1 MKTAIAALLTG
12 ATLFAGLSVATPAAA
27 QARDRV
33 LVIYGDDK
41 CPSSGGE
48 EIVVCARKPE
58 SERYRIPEEL
68 RSAGSSLP
76 GNWRDQAKSL
86 EYVGQSG
93 IESCSPVGS
102 GGASGCFVKLAR
114 QARAE
119 RKAAAAAERDRP

>member
-1 MKTAIAALLTG
+1 MRTAFAALMTG
-12 ATLFAGLSVATPAAA
+12 ATLIAGFAAAPAAA

-48 EIVVCARKPE
+48 EIVICARKPE

-68 RSAGSSLP
+68 RTPGSSLP
-76 GNWRDQAKSL
+76 GNWRDKARNL
-86 EYVGQSG
+86 EYVGASG
-93 IESCSPVGS
+93 IESCSPVGAN
-102 GGASGCFVKLAR
+102 GASGCFVKLAR

-119 RKAAAAAERDRP
+119 RKEAAANERDRP